1 MPSVG
6 APAAGSSTPTPHDD
20 PALPDARIEK
30 KEKARRTGT
39 RGETYGYWYLRRHGY
54 VFVAKNYM
62 PAGAKGELDL
72 VGYDGE
78 TLAFVEIRTR
88 TISDNPSALPALPEL
103 SVTRC
108 QAGRARPHRP
118 AFLVRPPRS
127 RLPHPLRRPGHRQYP
142 RPIAGS
148 PPAQRRLQPPIAP
161 INIATIQFRRNRGTI
176 THQSDPAPPR
186 PVQSSVEEDRLCRS
200 CEKIPSPAAGS
211 SSPRNAASARTIFC
225 AKA

>member
-1 MPSVG
+1 MPIFSKLIFYAVRWSARRG
-6 APAAGSSTPTPHDD
+6 LLDADAHDD
-20 PALPDARIEK
+20 PALPDARFEK

-103 SVTRC
+103 SVTRSK
-108 QAGRARPHRP
+108 QAV
-118 AFLVRPPRS
+118 LVRT
-127 RLPHPLRRPGHRQYP
+127 
-142 RPIAGS
+142 
-148 PPAQRRLQPPIAP
+148 AQRFLSDRRVRDCPTRFDILAIDNIPGQSPVVRLHKDA
-161 INIATIQFRRNRGTI
+161 F
-176 THQSDPAPPR
+176 
-186 PVQSSVEEDRLCRS
+186 
-200 CEKIPSPAAGS
+200 SPQLH
-211 SSPRNAASARTIFC
+211 R
-225 AKA
+225 